1 MFAKRRHV
9 AQTFLDIALLVNNVS
24 HLVSVYVSGGHPELK
39 RTLLGLIISSIILQ
53 ITAAFLLF
61 HITCVY
67 HLVES
72 REITLMVTG
81 NADAANGNDDVE
93 HEIGSNENQT
103 GFCYKLLY
111 NSSLESYE
119 TTILVLDL
127 LATAIILLVTVL
139 NVFISAFFQLHTN
152 LETVSGDIMGHPD
165 LFEIAVRERVDKLLK
180 EKNITAG

>member
-1 MFAKRRHV
+1 
-9 AQTFLDIALLVNNVS
+9 
-24 HLVSVYVSGGHPELK
+24 
-39 RTLLGLIISSIILQ
+39 
-53 ITAAFLLF
+53 
-61 HITCVY
+61 
-67 HLVES
+67 
-72 REITLMVTG
+72 MVTG
-81 NADAANGNDDVE
+81 NADAANGNDDAE

-119 TTILVLDL
+119 TTILVLDW